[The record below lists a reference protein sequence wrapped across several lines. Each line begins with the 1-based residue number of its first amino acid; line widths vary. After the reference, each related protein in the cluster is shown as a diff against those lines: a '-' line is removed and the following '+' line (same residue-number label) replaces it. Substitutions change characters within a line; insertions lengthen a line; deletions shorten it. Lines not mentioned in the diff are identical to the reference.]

1 MVYDS
6 IFFLYASGNENV
18 FTFARAVIVFI
29 YSIILFN
36 ILLAILI
43 FPFLHFSPFLMTFF
57 LLVLCY
63 TLHFSQWLTITQ
75 ETIKKA

>member
-18 FTFARAVIVFI
+18 FTFARVIIVFI

-36 ILLAILI
+36 MLLAILI

-57 LLVLCY
+57 STCFVLHI
-63 TLHFSQWLTITQ
+63 TFFSVVNNYPGNN
-75 ETIKKA
+75 